1 MNKKYHKMPFNE
13 NASSRDRGL
22 EMPLLWRLADV
33 MFYITLTQKF
43 LRHERHLE
51 VIVFLHDVSSIIIQF
66 KCYKRAFSQVD
77 SLMLKDT
84 RCSSVKSSHRQ
95 VRHTW
100 LFHQPVN
107 YSFTLCALKKS
118 SAPKFSITEEDL
130 LEILRALM
138 ENNEQVLTRLVVFS
152 FNYPSGLSFS

>member
-43 LRHERHLE
+43 LRHERHPE
-51 VIVFLHDVSSIIIQF
+51 GIVFLHDVSSIIIQF
-66 KCYKRAFSQVD
+66 KCYERAFSQVD

-100 LFHQPVN
+100 LFHHPVN
-107 YSFTLCALKKS
+107 YSCTLFALKKS

-152 FNYPSGLSFS
+152 FNYPSSLSFT

>member
-1 MNKKYHKMPFNE
+1 MPFYE
-13 NASSRDRGL
+13 RGSSRDRGL
-22 EMPLLWRLADV
+22 EMPLLWRRADV

-43 LRHERHLE
+43 LRHERHPE
-51 VIVFLHDVSSIIIQF
+51 VIVFLRNVSLIIIQF
-66 KCYKRAFSQVD
+66 KCYQRAFSQVD
-77 SLMLKDT
+77 SLMDT

-95 VRHTW
+95 VRRIW
-100 LFHQPVN
+100 LFHHPVN
-107 YSFTLCALKKS
+107 YSCTLFALKKS

-152 FNYPSGLSFS
+152 FNYPSGLSFT